1 MPGIFRMA
9 CCRIPSSG
17 KGIGIGNPLSVLIAK
32 ANRNLREAMENILR
46 AYESRIDS
54 SSGVFIKPNIVF
66 PLSEKSGQITRHR
79 IVRALIESLREKYRG
94 IHIVLGEGT
103 AAGTVPQENF
113 DISGYSALA
122 REYGLELLDLD
133 RVERVSEKWKYG
145 VLKLP
150 KIVREKTYINLPI
163 LKQSSAAVISGAMKN
178 QKGLLLPEIK
188 KAFHRWGL
196 HEPIAQ
202 LDAVIQPDL
211 TILDISNLFRDDIL
225 IAGDNTYEI
234 DSLVVRLLGIS
245 EPGYLEARRNMGINP
260 SPEILGEKLE
270 SLQIKPMQEYGEYR
284 SLFRLRLWSNPRAC
298 SMCRFLLQDVARYK
312 KDEPGSSL
320 ISAVKLGRLAI
331 TGAELVYGFDPVV
344 RPEYKKVICIGDCTK
359 KLAKEGG
366 YAHVPGC
373 PPQRRDFIDLL

>member
-1 MPGIFRMA
+1 M
-9 CCRIPSSG
+9 
-17 KGIGIGNPLSVLIAK
+17 SVLIAK
-32 ANRNLREAMENILR
+32 PGRGFREAIEKILH
-46 AYESRIDS
+46 AYESRIDAS
-54 SSGVFIKPNIVF
+54 RGVFIKPNIVF
-66 PLSEKSGQITRHR
+66 PLSEKSGQLTRHR
-79 IVRALIESLREKYRG
+79 IVRALIESLREKHRG

-122 REYGLELLDLD
+122 REYGVDLLDLD

-150 KIVREKTYINLPI
+150 KMVREKTYINLPI

-211 TILDISNLFRDDIL
+211 TILDTSNLFRGDIL
-225 IAGDNTYEI
+225 IAGDCTYEI
-234 DSLVVRLLGIS
+234 DSLVVKLLGIP
-245 EPGYLEARRNMGINP
+245 EPEYLEARRRIGISP
-260 SPEILGEKLE
+260 SFEIFGEKPE
-270 SLQIKPMQEYGEYR
+270 SIEIKRLAEYREYR
-284 SLFRLRLWSNPRAC
+284 SLLRLRLWSNPRAC
-298 SMCRFLLQDVARYK
+298 SMCRFLLQDVARFK
-312 KDEPGSSL
+312 TSEPLASFVN
-320 ISAVKLGRLAI
+320 AVKLGTLAI

-344 RPEYKKVICIGDCTK
+344 RPEYKKIFCIGDCTK
-359 KLAKEGG
+359 KLAKARG
-366 YAHVPGC
+366 YVHVPGC
-373 PPQRRDFIDLL
+373 PPRRKDLIRFL

>member
-1 MPGIFRMA
+1 MA
-9 CCRIPSSG
+9 VAS
-17 KGIGIGNPLSVLIAK
+17 
-32 ANRNLREAMENILR
+32 ILR

-54 SSGVFIKPNIVF
+54 SKGVFIKPNIVF

-79 IVRALIESLREKYRG
+79 IVRALIESLREQYGG

-103 AAGTVPQENF
+103 AAGTMPQENF
-113 DISGYSALA
+113 DVSGYSALA
-122 REYGLELLDLD
+122 REYGIDLLDLD
-133 RVERVSEKWKYG
+133 RVEHVSVKWKYG

-211 TILDISNLFRDDIL
+211 TILDTSNLFKNDIL
-225 IAGDNTYEI
+225 FAGDSTYEI

-245 EPGYLEARRNMGINP
+245 EPGYLEARRNLGINP
-260 SPEILGEKLE
+260 STEILGEKLD
-270 SLQIKPMQEYGEYR
+270 SLQVKPLQEYGEYR
-284 SLFRLRLWSNPRAC
+284 SLLRLRLWSNPRAC
-298 SMCRFLLQDVARYK
+298 SMCRFLLQDVARFK
-312 KDEPGSSL
+312 KNEPGSSL

-344 RPEYKKVICIGDCTK
+344 RPQYGKIVCIGDCTK
-359 KLAKEGG
+359 RLAKEEG
-366 YAHVPGC
+366 YIHVPGC
-373 PPQRRDFIDLL
+373 PPRRRDFIDIL

>member
-1 MPGIFRMA
+1 M
-9 CCRIPSSG
+9 
-17 KGIGIGNPLSVLIAK
+17 SVLIAK
-32 ANRNLREAMENILR
+32 ANRNLREAIEKILH
-46 AYESRIDS
+46 AYETRIDS
-54 SSGVFIKPNIVF
+54 SRGVFIKPNIVF

-79 IVRALIESLREKYRG
+79 IVRALIESLREKHRG

-113 DISGYSALA
+113 DISGYTALA

-178 QKGLLLPEIK
+178 QKGLLLPDIK

-202 LDAVIQPDL
+202 LNAIIQPDL
-211 TILDISNLFRDDIL
+211 TILDTSNLFRGDIL
-225 IAGDNTYEI
+225 IAGDSTYEI
-234 DSLVVRLLGIS
+234 DSLVVRLLGIP
-245 EPGYLEARRNMGINP
+245 EPEYLEARRMLGIRP
-260 SPEILGEKLE
+260 GFEIFGENLE
-270 SLQIKPMQEYGEYR
+270 SIEIKRLAENREYR
-284 SLFRLRLWSNPRAC
+284 SLLRLRLWSNPRAC
-298 SMCRFLLQDVARYK
+298 SMCRFLLQDVARFK
-312 KDEPGSSL
+312 AKEPIASFV
-320 ISAVKLGRLAI
+320 SAVKLGTLAF

-359 KLAKEGG
+359 KLARERG

-373 PPQRRDFIDLL
+373 PPSRRDFMDIL